1 MVKTKE
7 DQDKEFQIVNRKR
20 KRSELKDGNESS
32 SDSDS
37 ESDSESDSDYEEPP
51 RKRLK
56 KELGKLPSMKEI
68 RLGLDTVYSKLG
80 PRLKECHYQSAFQ
93 AYLEKIHNVQVFKE
107 YPLKFKVF
115 GIHIG
120 YKRRH
125 YTNYKV
131 FQDDGKFY
139 NYIDLYVR
147 GSNGNIII
155 ECKRDEIYKQNVKFP
170 FLRKKMTGKFK
181 PSESTF
187 DQIQRYHELLNENK
201 IPYKVFYLIN
211 FPSKKRS
218 RIEHHYVM
226 KIPSLK

>member
-7 DQDKEFQIVNRKR
+7 DQDKEFQVVNRKR
-20 KRSELKDGNESS
+20 KRDELEDGDESS

-37 ESDSESDSDYEEPP
+37 DSDSDYEEPP

-68 RLGLDTVYSKLG
+68 RLGLDTVYAKLG
-80 PRLKECHYQSAFQ
+80 PRLKECHYQSALQ

-115 GIHIG
+115 GTHIG

-125 YTNYKV
+125 FTNYKD
-131 FQDDGKFY
+131 FKDDGKFY

-155 ECKRDEIYKQNVKFP
+155 ECKRDETYKQNIKFP
-170 FLRKKMTGKFK
+170 FFTKKMSGKFK
-181 PSESTF
+181 PSEPTF
-187 DQIQRYHELLNENK
+187 DQIQRYHELLTENK
-201 IPYKVFYLIN
+201 IPYKAFYLIN

-218 RIEHHYVM
+218 RIENHFVM
-226 KIPSLK
+226 KVPSLK